1 MIKYTRKQQKEL
13 EKNPYT
19 YKVTE
24 NRLFF
29 TKEFKKVFWIKYNA
43 GMSPRAILKE
53 LGYDLMSENENGLI
67 MLTADDGSEEAFFV
81 LEKADIA
88 GVSYLLVTD
97 SVEDEEAEAMIL
109 REETE
114 DELVT
119 YQVVDDE
126 KELKIIS
133 KYLEELLDD
142 VELRLE

>member
-1 MIKYTRKQQKEL
+1 
-13 EKNPYT
+13 
-19 YKVTE
+19 
-24 NRLFF
+24 
-29 TKEFKKVFWIKYNA
+29 
-43 GMSPRAILKE
+43 
-53 LGYDLMSENENGLI
+53 MSENENGLI

-109 REETE
+109 KEEE
-114 DELVT
+114 ADDMVT

-126 KELKIIS
+126 NELKIIS
-133 KYLEELLDD
+133 KYLEELLED